1 MKEVKKFENNLLDRV
16 EYTFES
22 NVSSTPSRQD
32 VKAEV
37 VKKLK
42 ADENLVSIESVK
54 SHYGSRKV
62 HVIAYVYTSEDAMK
76 SLVAKHIA
84 KRNEAPVAEAE
95 E

>member
-16 EYTFES
+16 EYVFEMDA
-22 NVSSTPSRQD
+22 SSTPSRED
-32 VKAEV
+32 VKSEI

-42 ADENLVSIESVK
+42 ADEKLVSIERVK
-54 SHYGSRKV
+54 SHYGSRKI
-62 HVIAYVYTSEDAMK
+62 HVVAYVYSSEDVMK

-84 KRNEAPVAEAE
+84 KRNEAQVAESE